1 MRKEIEISVL
11 GKTLK
16 FRLADNIR
24 EEEFYEIVNYVEEK
38 INKIKNEINDLDSF
52 KIGLL
57 TSINITEELLQ
68 LKRENRH
75 LKLLLDRID
84 KMVS

>member
-1 MRKEIEISVL
+1 MKKEIEVSIL

-24 EEEFYEIVNYVEEK
+24 EEDFYEIVNYVENK
-38 INKIKNEINDLDSF
+38 VNKIKNEINNLDFF

-57 TSINITEELLQ
+57 TSINITEELLN
-68 LKRENRH
+68 LSGKINN
-75 LKLLLDRID
+75 
-84 KMVS
+84 

>member
-1 MRKEIEISVL
+1 MKKEIEVSIL

-24 EEEFYEIVNYVEEK
+24 EEDFYEIVNYVENK
-38 INKIKNEINDLDSF
+38 VNKIKNEINNLDFF

-57 TSINITEELLQ
+57 TSINITEELLN
-68 LKRENRH
+68 LKRENKQ
-75 LKLLLDRID
+75 LKLLLDRIN